1 MPAESESGTDK
12 RAICKDDFIFE
23 DELGNGAY
31 SRVVLTTFKATGK
44 KYATKIIQKAFVVK
58 EKKIKTV
65 QMEKKVLN
73 IMDHENI
80 IKLFCTYQDKEN
92 LYFALELA
100 PGGEMFSY
108 LSKYGPFTFEAAQF
122 YTAELV
128 NGLEYMHG
136 LGIIHRD
143 LKPENVIFTK
153 DMHAKITDFG
163 TAKMRSSGATPN
175 SPEEDEVNSP
185 KQSEQSR
192 QTFCGTAEYVSPE
205 VLTNKPVTEAADL
218 WALGC
223 MVYQFFTG
231 KYPFKGESTYLMF
244 QSIQKG
250 EIDFPANFPMAARD
264 LVIRLLKLEPDDR
277 LGMGLNGYNL
287 LKSHAFFE
295 GINFATLSQCT
306 PPSIVPKDRL
316 ESNSVFTSS
325 QENERWS
332 IFLLKNENVFYSR
345 LVIKRRRLT
354 AKRRQLIV
362 TDRPRLL
369 YVDPDSMGLK
379 GIIPWSPQLW
389 VQKKSEKDF
398 VIHTPNRK
406 YVLES
411 LDNDVD
417 GWVTAIEALQK
428 REGIINK

>member
-1 MPAESESGTDK
+1 MAEGDKTYEK

-23 DELGNGAY
+23 DELGAGAY
-31 SRVVLTTFKATGK
+31 SRVVLTTFRATGK
-44 KYATKIIQKAFVVK
+44 KYATKIIQKSFVLR
-58 EKKIKTV
+58 EKKVKTV

-80 IKLFCTYQDKEN
+80 IKLFCTYQDKDN

-122 YTAELV
+122 YTAEIV

-143 LKPENVIFTK
+143 LKPENIIFTK

-163 TAKMRSSGATPN
+163 TAKMRQSGTTPT

-205 VLTNKPVTEAADL
+205 VLTSKPVTEGADL

-223 MVYQFFTG
+223 MIYQFFTG

-250 EIDFPANFPMAARD
+250 EIDFPQHFPMAARD
-264 LVIRLLKLEPDDR
+264 LVVRLLKLEPEDR
-277 LGMGLNGYNL
+277 LGMGPDGYKY
-287 LKSHAFFE
+287 LKSHSFFE
-295 GINFATLSQCT
+295 GINFSTLSQIT
-306 PPSIVPKDRL
+306 PPSIVPKDSFTDNVL
-316 ESNSVFTSS
+316 SNS
-325 QENERWS
+325 QEIENDRWS
-332 IFLLKNENVFYSR
+332 LFLLKNENVFYSR
-345 LVIKRRRLT
+345 LIIKRRRLT

-369 YVDPDSMGLK
+369 YIDPDTMALK
-379 GIIPWSPQLW
+379 GIIPWSAQLW
-389 VQKKSEKDF
+389 VQKKSDRDF
-398 VIHTPNRK
+398 VVHTPNRK

-411 LDNDVD
+411 LDDGAD
-417 GWVTAIEALQK
+417 GWINAIETLQK
-428 REGIINK
+428 RDGYTK